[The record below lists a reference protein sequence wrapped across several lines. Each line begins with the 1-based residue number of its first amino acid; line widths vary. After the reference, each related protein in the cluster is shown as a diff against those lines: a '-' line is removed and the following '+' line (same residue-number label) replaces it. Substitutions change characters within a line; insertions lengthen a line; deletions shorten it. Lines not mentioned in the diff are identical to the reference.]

1 MREDPCVEKE
11 WAKHPE
17 IPPEAQKPIEDVY
30 RKAFGISGQ
39 PLADQVETFA
49 EAFNVAVSAGGLTD
63 QYKNQAKAHISPNEK
78 ALRRSV
84 RLVRFVQHTIASR
97 GLNPSHIDWGIVLSE
112 YNREHP
118 KAQMKSPAVL
128 RASYGRA
135 IADPRVKE
143 KLFDKEYS
151 EYGEAVKEIVLNEEE
166 PRVAELAMKAA
177 FYDLAKE
184 YGEVVVSGTVI
195 ATRAKMGLSL
205 DKQSVVSFSEPAK
218 EGTVKP
224 QSRIKEGGT
233 K

>member
-1 MREDPCVEKE
+1 MREDTYVEKE

-17 IPPEAQKPIEDVY
+17 IPPQAQKRIEDLY
-30 RKAFGISGQ
+30 QKAFAISGQ
-39 PLADQVETFA
+39 PLAGEIEMFA

-63 QYKNQAKAHISPNEK
+63 QYKNHAKAHISPYEK

-84 RLVRFVQHTIASR
+84 RLVRFVQHTIASK

-118 KAQMKSPAVL
+118 KAQMKSRAVL
-128 RASYGRA
+128 KASYGRA

-151 EYGEAVKEIVLNEEE
+151 EYGESVKEIVLAEED

-177 FYDLAKE
+177 FYDLAQE

-195 ATRAKMGLSL
+195 ATRATMGLPL
-205 DKQSVVSFSEPAK
+205 DKESEVSFSKPAK

-224 QSRIKEGGT
+224 KSKSKQGGT